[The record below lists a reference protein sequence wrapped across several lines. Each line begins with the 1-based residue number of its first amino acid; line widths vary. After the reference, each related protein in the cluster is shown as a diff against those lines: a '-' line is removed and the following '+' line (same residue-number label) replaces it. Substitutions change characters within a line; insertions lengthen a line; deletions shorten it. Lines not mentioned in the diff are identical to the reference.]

1 MYRLAVVSSGQ
12 RNGRR
17 TSASPLDS
25 RGKGE
30 HMAFGQVSERDSTR
44 GSDVK
49 RAATDAWACERLGLV
64 SAVRRFSPTCEQ
76 EERDRALFLRWLDRR
91 DCPDVS
97 TRENDVAHLT
107 ASAWVVDT
115 DRERA
120 LMAYHRIYDTWAWL
134 GGHADGDFD
143 LARVALR
150 EVGEES
156 GLAHARLASPSPVSL
171 ETLCVNGHVKRGAY
185 VCSHLHLNLTYLIE
199 ADPSEP
205 IRPKPDENKAVR
217 WFEKDEVLANVTEPW
232 IARWV
237 YPKLLRLM

>member
-1 MYRLAVVSSGQ
+1 MALGQDAGQYAAREGDAHGAAAERRARERQRLVA
-12 RNGRR
+12 
-17 TSASPLDS
+17 
-25 RGKGE
+25 
-30 HMAFGQVSERDSTR
+30 
-44 GSDVK
+44 
-49 RAATDAWACERLGLV
+49 
-64 SAVRRFSPTCEQ
+64 AVRHFSPTCEQ
-76 EERDRALFLRWLDRR
+76 EEKDQELFLRWLERR

-107 ASAWVVDT
+107 ASAWVVDVAHLT
-115 DRERA
+115 ASAWVVDANRTRV

-150 EVGEES
+150 EVGGES
-156 GLAHARLASPSPVSL
+156 GLAHARLAVPSPVSL

-199 ADPSEP
+199 ADPAEP

-217 WFEKDEVLANVTEPW
+217 WFEKDEVLANVAEPW
-232 IARWV
+232 MERWV

>member
-1 MYRLAVVSSGQ
+1 MTLGQ
-12 RNGRR
+12 APGQGV
-17 TSASPLDS
+17 T
-25 RGKGE
+25 RGGDID
-30 HMAFGQVSERDSTR
+30 RDSV
-44 GSDVK
+44 DV
-49 RAATDAWACERLGLV
+49 RAHERRCLV
-64 SAVRRFSPTCEQ
+64 AAVRNFSPTCEQ
-76 EERDRALFLRWLDRR
+76 EERDKALFLRWLDCR

-107 ASAWVVDT
+107 ASAWVVDADHT
-115 DRERA
+115 HA

-134 GGHADGDFD
+134 GGHADGDLD
-143 LARVALR
+143 LARVALC

-156 GLAHARLASPSPVSL
+156 GLAHARLVTPSPVSL

-199 ADPSEP
+199 ADPAEP

-217 WFEKDEVLANVTEPW
+217 WFGKDEVLANVTEPW
-232 IARWV
+232 MAKWV

>member
-1 MYRLAVVSSGQ
+1 MTFEQDGE
-12 RNGRR
+12 
-17 TSASPLDS
+17 
-25 RGKGE
+25 KGV
-30 HMAFGQVSERDSTR
+30 ARDSVDAR
-44 GSDVK
+44 AHERQRLVADV
-49 RAATDAWACERLGLV
+49 RH
-64 SAVRRFSPTCEQ
+64 FSPTCEQ
-76 EERDRALFLRWLDRR
+76 EEKDKDLFLRWLERR

-107 ASAWVVDT
+107 ASAWVVDANRT
-115 DRERA
+115 RA

-150 EVGEES
+150 
-156 GLAHARLASPSPVSL
+156 
-171 ETLCVNGHVKRGAY
+171 VNGHVKRGTY

-199 ADPSEP
+199 ADPAEP

-217 WFEKDEVLANVTEPW
+217 WFEKDEVLANVAEPW
-232 IARWV
+232 MERWV

>member
-1 MYRLAVVSSGQ
+1 
-12 RNGRR
+12 
-17 TSASPLDS
+17 
-25 RGKGE
+25 
-30 HMAFGQVSERDSTR
+30 MAFGQDAGQDGARNGNARDSVDAR
-44 GSDVK
+44 AHERQRLVADV
-49 RAATDAWACERLGLV
+49 RH
-64 SAVRRFSPTCEQ
+64 FSPTCEQ
-76 EERDRALFLRWLDRR
+76 EEKDQALLLRWLERR

-107 ASAWVVDT
+107 ASAWVVDA
-115 DRERA
+115 DRTRV

-156 GLAHARLASPSPVSL
+156 GLAHARLATPAPVSL
-171 ETLCVNGHVKRGAY
+171 ETLCVNGHIKRGAY

-199 ADPSEP
+199 ADPAEP

-217 WFEKDEVLANVTEPW
+217 WFEKDEVLAHVTEPW
-232 IARWV
+232 MERWV